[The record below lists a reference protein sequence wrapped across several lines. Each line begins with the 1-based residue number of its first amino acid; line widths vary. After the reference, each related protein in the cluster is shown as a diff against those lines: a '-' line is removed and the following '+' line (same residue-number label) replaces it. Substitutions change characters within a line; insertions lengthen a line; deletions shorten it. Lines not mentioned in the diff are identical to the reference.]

1 MAMGGSGGGDE
12 CNGFAILQA
21 KCNGPSCHGDGS
33 MVSGFAASESAALN
47 FIDEDPSGPACSGN
61 DPIIDPGNPG
71 NSLIIQKLE
80 GTPCGSQ
87 MPFGTPLTGDEI
99 QCIEDWIGTL

>member
-1 MAMGGSGGGDE
+1 
-12 CNGFAILQA
+12 LQL

-33 MVSGFAASESAALN
+33 TVSGFAASEAAAMG
-47 FIDEDPSGPACSGN
+47 FIDQDPSSAGQCAGN
-61 DPIIDPGNPG
+61 DPIMDPGNPG

-80 GTPCGSQ
+80 GTPCGLQ
-87 MPFGTPLTGDEI
+87 MPLGPPLSDDEV